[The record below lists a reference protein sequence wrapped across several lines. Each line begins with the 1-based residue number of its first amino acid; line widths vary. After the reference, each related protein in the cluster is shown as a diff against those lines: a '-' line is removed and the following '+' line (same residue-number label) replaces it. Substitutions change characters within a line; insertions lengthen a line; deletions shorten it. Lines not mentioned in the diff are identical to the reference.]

1 MLKIMRTILADIFR
15 GLFLLFLKNKII
27 RFSSFK
33 LKAIPFTGDVVAHW
47 YSAPDFWGRGPGFES
62 DISHND
68 PDALQDH
75 YV

>member
-1 MLKIMRTILADIFR
+1 MLKKMRTILADIFR

-47 YSAPDFWGRGPGFES
+47 YSAPDF
-62 DISHND
+62 
-68 PDALQDH
+68 
-75 YV
+75 